1 MEIIKILNCTLETA
15 LSFLFI
21 ALLSKRRFKNLLAL
35 VLTITIAAA
44 VGYLFVGAVLPIK
57 ALVSLAV
64 MISGSLIVF
73 KDDPERLT
81 AYSLIALYITYI
93 SDLIFGSLAAVI
105 LNKQFSEA
113 MLPHSA
119 ERLIIKIFFAA
130 LLRIVYLILRKK
142 DDNTPRKFWTLFGM
156 VIFGFLLVTVI
167 FSGAYHYSAIAT
179 SKENMLV
186 VAVIALIFLTASFA
200 VVYFFSEI
208 CAAFQREQRLLLLE
222 TNYSYFQEQ
231 LVLQNENAQI
241 LKKIRH
247 DIINHLTNVRSLIS
261 LNEIGE
267 AVRLLDETALKT
279 ENTVL
284 DIVNTGDC
292 IADAVIMSKSALC
305 RSKNIAFD
313 YKIES
318 ADNFPISA
326 EEMSSLISNL
336 LDNAIEAAEQAP
348 NPYVV
353 LDIFTHNAYHVI
365 RVENSTDHKEPT
377 VNKNFLQTTKPNKL
391 QHGYGMKI
399 IEDIAE
405 KYEGN
410 FSWKYN
416 DGSFIGTVFIKRNNS
431 LTADQKKYV
440 PNNRT

>member
-1 MEIIKILNCTLETA
+1 MEIMKILNCTVETA

-21 ALLSKRRFKNLLAL
+21 ALLSKKRFKNPLAL
-35 VLTITIAAA
+35 VLTIITTAA

-73 KDDPERLT
+73 KDDHKKLT
-81 AYSLIALYITYI
+81 AYSLIALYITNI
-93 SDLIFGSLAAVI
+93 SDLIFGSFAAAI
-105 LNKQFSEA
+105 LNKHFIDI
-113 MLPHSA
+113 MHPHST
-119 ERLIIKIFFAA
+119 ERLIIKIFFVA
-130 LLRIVYLILRKK
+130 LLGIIYLILRKE
-142 DDNTPRKFWTLFGM
+142 DDNTLRKFWSLFGVVM
-156 VIFGFLLVTVI
+156 FGFLSVTVI
-167 FSGAYHYSAIAT
+167 FSEAYRYSAIAT

-186 VAVIALIFLTASFA
+186 VAVIALIFLAASLA

-208 CAAFQREQRLLLLE
+208 RTAFQREQRLLLLE

-247 DIINHLTNVRSLIS
+247 DIVNHLTNVRSLIS

-279 ENTVL
+279 ENTTL
-284 DIVNTGDC
+284 DIVNTGNH
-292 IADAVIMSKSALC
+292 IVDAIIMSKSALC
-305 RSKNIAFD
+305 RNKRIAFN
-313 YKIES
+313 YRIES
-318 ADNFPISA
+318 MDNFLISVA
-326 EEMSSLISNL
+326 DMSSLISNL
-336 LDNAIEAAEQAP
+336 LDNAVEAAEHSTE
-348 NPYVV
+348 PYIV
-353 LDIFTHNAYHVI
+353 LDIFAHNAYHVI
-365 RVENSTDHKEPT
+365 RVENSIVKET
-377 VNKNFLQTTKPNKL
+377 SEVDETFLQTTKPNKF

-410 FSWKYN
+410 FTWKFN
-416 DGSFIGTVFIKRNNS
+416 GCSFIATVFIKRN
-431 LTADQKKYV
+431 LI
-440 PNNRT
+440 R